1 MLHRVIFLQRNCQKD
16 IRLIQLW
23 TKETELQHIVFQN
36 LFKKEDE
43 LNFMIE
49 AILRAKI
56 ADMREQHNIEPYD
69 GNFENLKVTI
79 EMEYFRRNKS
89 TAPPTDKKHDP
100 SLGLSSFSSRP
111 IPDIHKLRGSV
122 LRP

>member
-1 MLHRVIFLQRNCQKD
+1 
-16 IRLIQLW
+16 
-23 TKETELQHIVFQN
+23 
-36 LFKKEDE
+36 
-43 LNFMIE
+43 MIE

-79 EMEYFRRNKS
+79 EMEYFRRNKNKP
-89 TAPPTDKKHDP
+89 TEPPTDKKRDP
-100 SLGLSSFSSRP
+100 SPGLSSFLSQP

-122 LRP
+122 SRP